1 VSGYGGMSWE
11 DIESMRDSRARYFCK
26 KHNYH
31 HPLEEFLSMGNLAI
45 AECCELERRGKIQ
58 YPRSYLWTR
67 MSSRMREVF
76 VRENKGKLHQ
86 HGGKIG
92 ELNGKIDVPLDN
104 YISILWYEP
113 FFDNA
118 IDFRAFLD
126 FFSSRLNDSDSFIL
140 QQWLGG
146 AELWEIGVSFQCS
159 ASNIHQKIT
168 KIIKYGREYANKYPH
183 PVDKR
188 HSRTIY

>member
-1 VSGYGGMSWE
+1 MSTYGDMGWDE
-11 DIESMRDSRARYFCK
+11 IESMRDSRARYFWK

-31 HPLEEFLSMGNLAI
+31 HPLEEFLSIGNLAI
-45 AECCELERRGKIQ
+45 AECCALERRGKIN

-76 VRENKGKLHQ
+76 IRENKGKLHQ

-92 ELNGKIDVPLDN
+92 ELNGKIDVPLDK
-104 YISILWYEP
+104 YLAILYYEP
-113 FFDNA
+113 FFDNT
-118 IDFRAFLD
+118 IDFTSLLE
-126 FFSSRLNDSDSFIL
+126 FFSSRLNASDSFIL

-168 KIIKYGREYANKYPH
+168 KIMKYGREYATQYH
-183 PVDKR
+183 YSMDKKP
-188 HSRTIY
+188 SKDIY